1 MVRIHQPASQGHPRT
16 RRDAELSS
24 TWDLLK
30 DVAAAAPD
38 VQGSSQQ
45 HQVEVP
51 GFQQRL
57 MSSALA
63 SSRAGLNSPLP
74 RSAPQRCCPA
84 PKAGVLPTEW
94 NRNTQGLS
102 LVTTAQCLCAPHGSA
117 GPSCAP
123 VTRFQLFPLLQSC
136 LLQQD
141 PPSFSPCHST
151 PPRHPRR
158 GPGGQTGFKT
168 GLVQFLGGRA

>member
-1 MVRIHQPASQGHPRT
+1 MKIHQPASQGHPRT

-38 VQGSSQQ
+38 IQQ

-57 MSSALA
+57 MSSASA

-74 RSAPQRCCPA
+74 QSAPQCCCPA
-84 PKAGVLPTEW
+84 PKPGDASHRAEQKRPGIVTGNHSTVPVCSPQLCRTLLCPSHQVPAVSPPTVLSPAAG
-94 NRNTQGLS
+94 
-102 LVTTAQCLCAPHGSA
+102 
-117 GPSCAP
+117 
-123 VTRFQLFPLLQSC
+123 
-136 LLQQD
+136 

-151 PPRHPRR
+151 PPRHPR
-158 GPGGQTGFKT
+158 
-168 GLVQFLGGRA
+168 